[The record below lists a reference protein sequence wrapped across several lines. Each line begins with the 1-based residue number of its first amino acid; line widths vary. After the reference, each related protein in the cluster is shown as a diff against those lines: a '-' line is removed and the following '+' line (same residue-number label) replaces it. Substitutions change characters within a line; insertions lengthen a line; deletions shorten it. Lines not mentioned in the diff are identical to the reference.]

1 MADEPIREAT
11 PVIMDG
17 PEGWSEQ
24 AASDQSEEDEP
35 GQAYADSADSPSES
49 APSESSREGEASN
62 YKRQDTGTGGSESSP
77 EFLSD
82 SPRKMLAINPAPFG
96 SPFVYASYQN
106 KPDFF
111 KGLLVENTRALFDQ
125 IVADAPSLR
134 HNLTTPSAFTKDGN
148 LTDDGSC
155 PNMCQFEN
163 VEYSGLRVDSSKQSN
178 DRKLQIFD
186 FPIRETETRIFVYID
201 PKFEAHSQT
210 DVARSDPVD
219 PKKGF
224 DVYRHRNLET
234 GRFEYFVENEDSVYL
249 SINGIRV
256 DSSVRAGPLPSF
268 AVFEFQDYSMFWW
281 CTVAA
286 LEYMP
291 VRWSQNPCSKSN

>member
-1 MADEPIREAT
+1 
-11 PVIMDG
+11 MDG
-17 PEGWSEQ
+17 PEGWSEH

-35 GQAYADSADSPSES
+35 VQAYADSAESPSES

-62 YKRQDTGTGGSESSP
+62 YKQQDTGTGGSESSP
-77 EFLSD
+77 GFLSD
-82 SPRKMLAINPAPFG
+82 SPRKILALNPAPFG
-96 SPFVYASYQN
+96 SPLVYASYQN

-134 HNLTTPSAFTKDGN
+134 HRLTTRDTSTKDGN
-148 LTDDGSC
+148 LTDDGTS

-163 VEYSGLRVDSSKQSN
+163 VKDSGLRVDSSKQSN
-178 DRKLQIFD
+178 SRKLDLFD
-186 FPIRETETRIFVYID
+186 FPVSEREMRIPVYAD
-201 PKFEAHSQT
+201 PNSVAHSQT
-210 DVARSDPVD
+210 DVARGDPVD
-219 PKKGF
+219 PNKGF

-234 GRFEYFVENEDSVYL
+234 GKFEYFVENKDSVYL

-268 AVFEFQDYSMFWW
+268 AVFELQDFSMFWW

-291 VRWSQNPCSKSN
+291 VRWSQNLCSKSN